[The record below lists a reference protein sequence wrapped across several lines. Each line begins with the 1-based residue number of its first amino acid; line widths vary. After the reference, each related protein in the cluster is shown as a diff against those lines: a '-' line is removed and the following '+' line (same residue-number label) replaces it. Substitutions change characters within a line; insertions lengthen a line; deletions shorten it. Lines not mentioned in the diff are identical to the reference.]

1 MNYLEEEKYIILHKK
16 LWNRIIGKI
25 KELNDVRIL
34 RYILADIKS
43 ECVRELGYTN
53 VKNNCFLCELY
64 DVKLDVGCL
73 GCLYYNKF
81 GDTCYSYN
89 DPISLL
95 EEFSSKGNKE
105 EVIKQAELI
114 RDCVDI
120 FNTIVIDC

>member
-34 RYILADIKS
+34 RHILEEIKS

-64 DVKLDVGCL
+64 DVKLDAGCL
-73 GCLYYNKF
+73 DCLYYNKF
-81 GDTCYSYN
+81 GDNCYSYN

-114 RDCVDI
+114 RDCVDSK
-120 FNTIVIDC
+120 TKLL

>member
-53 VKNNCFLCELY
+53 VKNNCFLCDITILY
-64 DVKLDVGCL
+64 HC
-73 GCLYYNKF
+73 
-81 GDTCYSYN
+81 
-89 DPISLL
+89 
-95 EEFSSKGNKE
+95 
-105 EVIKQAELI
+105 
-114 RDCVDI
+114 
-120 FNTIVIDC
+120 